1 MTMEKKYIAVV
12 SIIALI
18 VGLAS
23 AIYLY
28 QIMNPPLIFD
38 HMKTE
43 ELTFTSYAWGT
54 NNSYFNMT
62 VKNTS
67 PTNSDQETAIAL
79 VRINNGEWVT
89 PDTPVLPYTLPRGQE
104 VTIKV
109 ISTFSSGTQY
119 NFTVLTAQG
128 NKFGPYT
135 KTAP

>member
-1 MTMEKKYIAVV
+1 MTMEKKYIAIISIIV
-12 SIIALI
+12 SIT
-18 VGLAS
+18 GLAS

-28 QIMNPPLIFD
+28 QIMNPPLTFYP
-38 HMKTE
+38 MKTE

-54 NNSYFNMT
+54 NNAYFNMT

-67 PTNSDQETAIAL
+67 PTNSSQETAIAL
-79 VRINNGEWVT
+79 VRINNGEWIT
-89 PDTPVLPYTLPRGQE
+89 PDTPVLPYALPRGQQ

-109 ISTFSSGTQY
+109 TSTFSSGMQY